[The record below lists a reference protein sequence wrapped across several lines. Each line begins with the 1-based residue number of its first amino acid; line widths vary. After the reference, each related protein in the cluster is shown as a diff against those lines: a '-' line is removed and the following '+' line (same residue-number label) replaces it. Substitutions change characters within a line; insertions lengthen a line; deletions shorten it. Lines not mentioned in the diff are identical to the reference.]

1 MPKKRRNGGKNRKG
15 RGHVCT
21 VRCSNC
27 GRCIPKDKAIKRFIV
42 RNMIEAAAVGDIGAA
57 SVYPAGSYTL
67 PKLYIKT
74 QYCVSCAMHARYVRA
89 RSRVTRRIRA
99 APMRLRP
106 GQKRPNIGKP
116 PRGMKKA
123 RFAPLVPKD
132 I

>member
-15 RGHVCT
+15 RGHVVY

-27 GRCIPKDKAIKRFIV
+27 SRCVAKDKAIKRFIV
-42 RNMIEAAAVGDIGAA
+42 RNMIEAAAVGDISAA
-57 SVYPAGSYTL
+57 SVYAGTYIV

-89 RSRVTRRIRA
+89 RSRATRRIRA
-99 APMRLRP
+99 APLRLRP

-116 PRGMKKA
+116 PRGMKKRLA
-123 RFAPLVPKD
+123 HPIMPKE